1 MHYPKKISLKR
12 DLFQKLLDAVL
23 LKISEEYGLK
33 RVEVKKS
40 MFFGMDDYAP
50 DKQPDLASVA
60 SIIAKHENVAAFLRS
75 LPDSELK
82 GVNFGA
88 ALYKKEQ
95 DLKNGLSVIPLQ
107 GRAYTTAYFKFLGC
121 NTLADFETMQ
131 PAPHTAEEQRDTARS
146 AAPPQEEWTY
156 YIGAY
161 YSFVSYRI
169 KKFLLAIDYKNKT
182 PQGMKAW
189 VWGFHNNETLHGDL
203 TDPLNTLRM
212 TGHAE
217 VTSSHLYI
225 RLKGDPDDVHG
236 RDIGMHIIGL
246 CDARG
251 GFGLEKQ
258 EIIMSS
264 VQTVSLRYYLVNVEA
279 VLVRTTAD
287 YAIHFV
293 TDKEEYLNSC
303 IAPDLSDDEN
313 KALHLYLMLERKNFR
328 VKYPPVTTLD
338 DLRVKGALVSKYTER
353 LRGTWRIWNFGLQR
367 GKVLQSRLEVGTEN
381 GIERPYAAYF
391 YPFIKKQV
399 LETYRGQ
406 RDPREQVVAL
416 SVSNE
421 IALDQLC
428 FATYIKSHLNLANY
442 AIFDLRTIETLGYAE
457 GMFVSS
463 GYDKHGIIGGYAVMV
478 RETEGRPVE
487 VKEMNRLEAEREA
500 ELLGLEK
507 LLLGLRDLWKRKLW
521 KKRQAPSSHD
531 DREDG
536 QQLFSDWS

>member
-12 DLFQKLLDAVL
+12 EQFQQLLDAVL
-23 LKISEEYGLK
+23 LKIREEHGLG
-33 RVEVKKS
+33 RGEVKKS

-50 DKQPDLASVA
+50 DKQPDLQSVA
-60 SIIAKHENVAAFLRS
+60 SIIAKHEEVAAFLRS
-75 LPDSELK
+75 LPADELK
-82 GVNFGA
+82 GINFGA

-95 DLKNGLSVIPLQ
+95 DLKNGKADIPFQ
-107 GRAYTTAYFKFLGC
+107 GRAYATAYFKFLGC
-121 NTLADFETMQ
+121 NNLAGFEAKH
-131 PAPHTAEEQRDTARS
+131 PASPKEAPLDTERS
-146 AAPPQEEWTY
+146 ASPPPEEWTY
-156 YIGAY
+156 YVGAF

-189 VWGFHNNETLHGDL
+189 VWGFHNNETLHGDT
-203 TDPLNTLRM
+203 TDPLSTLRM
-212 TGHAE
+212 TGYAE

-236 RDIGMHIIGL
+236 RDIGMNIIGL

-251 GFGLEKQ
+251 GFGLDKQ

-293 TDKEEYLNSC
+293 MNKEEYLHVR
-303 IAPDLSDDEN
+303 IAPGLSDDEN
-313 KALHLYLMLERKNFR
+313 KSLHLYLMLERKNFW
-328 VKYPPVTTLD
+328 VKYPPVATLD

-367 GKVLQSRLEVGTEN
+367 GKVLQSRLEIGTQN
-381 GIERPYAAYF
+381 GVERPFAAYF
-391 YPFIKKQV
+391 YPFIKKKV

-442 AIFDLRTIETLGYAE
+442 AIFDLRTIDMLGYAE

-500 ELLGLEK
+500 ELLGHEK
-507 LLLGLRDLWKRKLW
+507 LLIGLRDLWKRKLW
-521 KKRQAPSSHD
+521 KKRPAPNPHD
-531 DREDG
+531 DSEEG

>member
-12 DLFQKLLDAVL
+12 EQFQQLLDAVL
-23 LKISEEYGLK
+23 LKIREEHGLD
-33 RVEVKKS
+33 RGEVKKS

-50 DKQPDLASVA
+50 DKQPDLKSVA
-60 SIIAKHENVAAFLRS
+60 SIIAKHEEVAAFLRS
-75 LPDSELK
+75 LPADELK
-82 GVNFGA
+82 GINFGA

-95 DLKNGLSVIPLQ
+95 DLKNGKADIPFQ
-107 GRAYTTAYFKFLGC
+107 GRAYATAYFKFLGC
-121 NTLADFETMQ
+121 NNLAGFEARH
-131 PAPHTAEEQRDTARS
+131 PASPKEASLDTERNAS
-146 AAPPQEEWTY
+146 PPPEEWTY
-156 YIGAY
+156 YVGAF

-189 VWGFHNNETLHGDL
+189 VWGFHNNETLHGDT
-203 TDPLNTLRM
+203 TDPLSTLRM
-212 TGHAE
+212 TGYAE

-236 RDIGMHIIGL
+236 RDIGMNIIGL

-251 GFGLEKQ
+251 GFGLDKQ

-293 TDKEEYLNSC
+293 MNKEEYLHAR
-303 IAPDLSDDEN
+303 IAPGLSDDEN
-313 KALHLYLMLERKNFR
+313 KSLHLYLMLERKNFW
-328 VKYPPVTTLD
+328 VKYPPVATLD

-367 GKVLQSRLEVGTEN
+367 GKVLQSRLEIGTQN
-381 GIERPYAAYF
+381 GVERPFAAYF
-391 YPFIKKQV
+391 YPFIKKKV

-442 AIFDLRTIETLGYAE
+442 AIFDLRTIDTLGYAE

-500 ELLGLEK
+500 ELLGHEK
-507 LLLGLRDLWKRKLW
+507 LLIGLRDLWKRKLW
-521 KKRQAPSSHD
+521 KKRPAPNPHD
-531 DREDG
+531 DPEEG